1 MRIRSISYWISQI
14 SAEKENPSN
23 KTKQPTNTE
32 DLMNYQI
39 AEYLVCKTKNTKV
52 A

>member
-1 MRIRSISYWISQI
+1 MRTRSVNYWISQI
-14 SAEKENPSN
+14 SAEKEKTSN
-23 KTKQPTNTE
+23 KTKEPNNTK

-39 AEYLVCKTKNTKV
+39 AEYLLTSNKTKV